1 MGSSKYS
8 SELTCVCVCVC
19 VCVFGLICEKFHRV
33 DKFFSALPFQRMNVA
48 LRAARASPQ
57 QGAGAQ
63 QGGGSE
69 MSRGLQSVI
78 YSSPFPNRNTP
89 PPPSQFYLSHSAL
102 PRSSSDRDRWT
113 TSSEVQL
120 LEGEGGQDAK
130 TSSAKG
136 ENTFSKLSDSLEEAG
151 RVYLVI
157 CLQRTTPR
165 CNTLQHCATYCK
177 YAGAH
182 CYTLRYTAMHYITL
196 QRTATTCND
205 CNTLQH
211 TATCCSTLQHAA
223 AHCNMLQHTAT
234 CIDLQATGGPSQKV
248 GNALQ
253 HTATHCQT
261 YCHVLQH
268 TATHCTTLHH
278 IARKRCAL

>member
-19 VCVFGLICEKFHRV
+19 VCVFGLTCEKFHRV

-211 TATCCSTLQHAA
+211 TTTCCSTLQHAA
-223 AHCNMLQHTAT
+223 AHCNTHRLASHGWTFPKGRQRTATHCNTLPNILPRIATHCNTLQHTA
-234 CIDLQATGGPSQKV
+234 P
-248 GNALQ
+248 
-253 HTATHCQT
+253 HC
-261 YCHVLQH
+261 
-268 TATHCTTLHH
+268 
-278 IARKRCAL
+278 